1 MMLIDKILDI
11 ETEELLNFRFSKYNF
26 LIWPFIRKDVIE
38 RIYYKQTN
46 SSIPMATSEKS
57 NIFNKFLY
65 INNLIKYNPFRYNDF
80 PIVFTSTQRVV
91 NVKRDGKFFNRAI
104 DYLALEYPNISLILE
119 LSERKILK
127 QPRYFNNIAYEDYIY
142 LKSYLKKIFSK
153 FTKQDEVNINNCI
166 EYINSKFNLYLDKE
180 DAYFIKKKLIKHVT
194 LYPFIYKYY
203 RKLFKKLKP
212 SIIISVGRGI
222 KRIYTLKAAKDMG
235 IKVAE
240 VQHGIITK
248 AHQLYNYSDVVG
260 NNKEFKTY
268 LPDYLLTFGEF
279 WNNNM
284 RDPTKKVIIGSP
296 HFTEMVKRFA
306 DIQYRNMKEKYI
318 LFVSQGTL
326 TKVFVELAKDLVKKI
341 SKNGYKIIFRLHPGE
356 VPFEERYE
364 ELYCLD
370 NIEVDKN
377 GDIYELIYK
386 CDCIVAC
393 YSTTI
398 YEALAFKKPTFI
410 IDNQW
415 SREYIPKEI
424 GNWFKTSD
432 ELYRLII
439 STVQHEVNIS
449 KNINYFWDPNWQ
461 KNYRNFIEKELCI
474 KQ

>member
-1 MMLIDKILDI
+1 MLIDKILDI

-38 RIYYKQTN
+38 RIYYRQTN

-57 NIFNKFLY
+57 GIFNKFLY
-65 INNLIKYNPFRYNDF
+65 IYNLIKYNPFRYNDF

-104 DYLALEYPNISLILE
+104 DYLALGYPNISLVLE
-119 LSERKILK
+119 FSERKILR

-142 LKSYLKKIFSK
+142 FKLYLKKIFTK
-153 FTKQDEVNINNCI
+153 FTKQDEVNINNFI
-166 EYINSKFNLYLDKE
+166 EYINSKFNIYLDKE
-180 DAYFIKKKLIKHVT
+180 DIYLIKKKLIQHIT

-203 RKLFKKLKP
+203 RKLLSKLKP
-212 SIIISVGRGI
+212 SILISVGRGA
-222 KRIYTLKAAKDMG
+222 KRVYIFKAAKDMG

-248 AHQLYNYSDVVG
+248 AHPLYNYSDAVA

-306 DIQYRNMKEKYI
+306 DIQHRNMKEKYI
-318 LFVSQGTL
+318 LFISQGTL
-326 TKVFVELAKDLVKKI
+326 TKVFVDLAKDLIKKI
-341 SKNGYKIIFRLHPGE
+341 SKNEYKIIFRLHPGE
-356 VPFEERYE
+356 VPFEERYK
-364 ELYCLD
+364 ELYYFD
-370 NIEVDKN
+370 NIEVDKH
-377 GDIYELIYK
+377 GDIYELIYN
-386 CDCIVAC
+386 CDCMVGC

-398 YEALAFKKPTFI
+398 YEALAFKKPIFI

-424 GNWFKTSD
+424 GNWFKTSE

-439 STVQHEVNIS
+439 STVQDKVNIN
-449 KNINYFWDPNWQ
+449 KNINYFWDPNWK
-461 KNYRNFIEKELCI
+461 KNYRDFIEKELSI